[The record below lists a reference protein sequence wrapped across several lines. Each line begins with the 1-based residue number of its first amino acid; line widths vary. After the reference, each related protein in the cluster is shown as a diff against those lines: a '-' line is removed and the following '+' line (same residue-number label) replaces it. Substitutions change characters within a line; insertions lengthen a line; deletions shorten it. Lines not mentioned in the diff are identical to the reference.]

1 MSRIIEE
8 LIKTSKDGLVRT
20 NEVEKLGG
28 CRQSIRKY
36 VENGTLVRVGRGLYQ
51 ITEQWDDEL
60 YTLCQKYPR
69 GIISHDTA
77 LYIHGFT
84 DRTPATYIM
93 TFPQGYNAP
102 SLKMENIII
111 KRTKPELY
119 DLGLGTGKS
128 FNGQVVRVY
137 NLERT
142 LCDVVRGEGSDV
154 QIVLDAMK
162 RYARFEGKNINLLFE
177 YAEKLR
183 VKKKVLRYMEIL
195 L

>member
-1 MSRIIEE
+1 MSHIIDQIMSE
-8 LIKTSKDGLVRT
+8 SSDGLVRIADI
-20 NEVEKLGG
+20 EARGG
-28 CRQSIRKY
+28 CRQSVRKY
-36 VENGTLVRVGRGLYQ
+36 VDDNMLTRVGRGLYQ

-60 YTLCQKYPR
+60 YTICQRYSK
-69 GIISHDTA
+69 GIVSHETA

-84 DRTPATYIM
+84 DRTPATYVL

-102 SLKMENIII
+102 SLKAENVII
-111 KRTKPELY
+111 KRANKELY
-119 DLGLGTGKS
+119 GLGIVTGKS
-128 FNGQVVRVY
+128 FNGNPIRLY

-142 LCDVVRGEGSDV
+142 LCDIVRGEGSDV

-162 RYARFEGKNINLLFE
+162 RYARYDRKNINLLFE

-183 VKKKVLRYMEIL
+183 VRKKVLRYMEVL

>member
-1 MSRIIEE
+1 M
-8 LIKTSKDGLVRT
+8 
-20 NEVEKLGG
+20 
-28 CRQSIRKY
+28 
-36 VENGTLVRVGRGLYQ
+36 
-51 ITEQWDDEL
+51 
-60 YTLCQKYPR
+60 
-69 GIISHDTA
+69 
-77 LYIHGFT
+77 
-84 DRTPATYIM
+84 
-93 TFPQGYNAP
+93 
-102 SLKMENIII
+102 
-111 KRTKPELY
+111 Y
-119 DLGLGTGKS
+119 DLGLSTGKS

-162 RYARFEGKNINLLFE
+162 RYARFEGKNINQLFE